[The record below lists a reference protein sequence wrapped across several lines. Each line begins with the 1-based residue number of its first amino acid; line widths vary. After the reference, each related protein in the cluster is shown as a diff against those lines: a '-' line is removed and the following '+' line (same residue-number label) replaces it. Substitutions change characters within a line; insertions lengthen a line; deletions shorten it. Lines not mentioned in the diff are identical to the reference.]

1 MRRVVSGVLAAG
13 WLLAWG
19 LAGVG
24 TGAAATPP
32 RGHVALGVD
41 GRVISTALT
50 PAQAL
55 ADLKMFLLFKPRLPG
70 HVPAGMTLQ
79 SVNVTTFGGSPAY
92 SAVSFDYAGP
102 GQRAFSL
109 REGKLHLSTS
119 VSGGTVTA
127 MAVGKAPGQLT
138 EVRKG
143 KVAVLLA
150 LSWFAG
156 IGYDL
161 HTLGTATRLTA
172 KDLLTIAR
180 AV

>member
-1 MRRVVSGVLAAG
+1 
-13 WLLAWG
+13 
-19 LAGVG
+19 
-24 TGAAATPP
+24 
-32 RGHVALGVD
+32 
-41 GRVISTALT
+41 
-50 PAQAL
+50 
-55 ADLKMFLLFKPRLPG
+55 
-70 HVPAGMTLQ
+70 
-79 SVNVTTFGGSPAY
+79 
-92 SAVSFDYAGP
+92 
-102 GQRAFSL
+102 
-109 REGKLHLSTS
+109 
-119 VSGGTVTA
+119 VTA

-172 KDLLTIAR
+172 KDLLAIAR